1 MKGIFYGWWL
11 VLACL
16 LIQGIVTGVTI
27 YSYSLYAG
35 EIEQAF
41 QASRAVVMLG
51 MTGQS
56 IMIGLLA
63 PWLGALLDRVSIRGT
78 MTLTAVIMG
87 AGFFAISFSPT
98 VWGFV
103 AGYALLVSVGLS
115 ALGMMSASVLL
126 SRWFLRHRG
135 FAIGLAALGTQLG
148 GFAIPPALAWLIDSA
163 DWRFALRAVGL
174 CVALLIP
181 LLARLVID
189 RPSMIGLG
197 VDGDPPAETE
207 GRQGTP
213 TSGATAI
220 TLRQILAERKFWLGG
235 FGIAIMVAMFT
246 TVLANLALFA
256 TDMGIPREQAAR
268 LIALYAVVGMI
279 ASPII
284 GRACDMFDIRWVFTA
299 LLILNITSMALF
311 LRADDLH
318 GLMAATAV
326 VAISGGGLTSFWS
339 ALVGKLF
346 AIQFYARVMGTM
358 TLFTVTAGALA
369 PLLSGWLHD
378 LTGSYRT
385 LFLALLVLMAIP
397 LLYSPLLGE
406 RSRRPAA

>member
-1 MKGIFYGWWL
+1 MPTIFHGWWL
-11 VLACL
+11 VLVCL
-16 LIQGIVTGVTI
+16 VIQGIVTGVTI

-35 EIEQAF
+35 EVEQAF

-63 PWLGALLDRVSIRGT
+63 PWLGGLLDRVSIRGT
-78 MTLTAVIMG
+78 ITLTALVM
-87 AGFFAISFSPT
+87 ATGFVSISFTPT

-103 AGYALLVSVGLS
+103 AGYTLLVSVGLS

-135 FAIGLAALGTQLG
+135 LAIGIAALGTQLG
-148 GFAIPPALAWLIDSA
+148 GFTIPPLLAWLIEGA

-174 CVALLIP
+174 CVAVLIP
-181 LLARLVID
+181 LLARFVID
-189 RPSMIGLG
+189 RPSAVGLAP
-197 VDGDPPAETE
+197 DGDPMA
-207 GRQGTP
+207 GDQAVHGAQG
-213 TSGATAI
+213 SDLQSLSLA
-220 TLRQILAERKFWLGG
+220 RILANRQFWLGG
-235 FGIAIMVAMFT
+235 FGIAVMVAMFT

-256 TDMGIPREQAAR
+256 TDMGIPREKAAL
-268 LIALYAVVGMI
+268 LIALYAAVGMV

-284 GRACDMFDIRWVFTA
+284 GRACDLFDIRWVFA
-299 LLILNITSMALF
+299 GLLTFNIASMALF
-311 LRADDLH
+311 SVADDLA
-318 GLMAATAV
+318 GLMLATGI

-358 TLFTVTAGALA
+358 TLFTVTAGAVT

-385 LFLALLVLMAIP
+385 LFLALIVLMAIP
-397 LLYSPLLGE
+397 LLYSPWLGE
-406 RSRRPAA
+406 KRSPS